1 MTKGATLTSPR
12 TYLTQNMW
20 CMLARCLQLW
30 FSGSVTS
37 VTQGAQ
43 QPCKSLL
50 GLSGKGLVAREGT
63 ITFPC
68 GDSNLGSLQG
78 QEPQGSWCL
87 WPSHAESRNVEPLS
101 CNSPLHL
108 DRYFKKK
115 KGKGIL
121 SQTGANLHF
130 YNLSPGFPSL
140 SLRHMSCIKDFFSFP
155 SLTFPFHFVGHF
167 RPTN

>member
-12 TYLTQNMW
+12 TYLTQHMC

-30 FSGSVTS
+30 FSGSVAS

-50 GLSGKGLVAREGT
+50 GLSGKGLVARGGT

-87 WPSHAESRNVEPLS
+87 WPSHAESRNVELLS
-101 CNSPLHL
+101 CNSPRVCIST
-108 DRYFKKK
+108 D
-115 KGKGIL
+115 IL
-121 SQTGANLHF
+121 RRKERVYSAKQGQTCIFITFLLASLL
-130 YNLSPGFPSL
+130 YPSD
-140 SLRHMSCIKDFFSFP
+140 I
-155 SLTFPFHFVGHF
+155 
-167 RPTN
+167 